1 MSAKYEWN
9 IKEMRKKNVENALN
23 MGRKRF
29 QIVFENQGKMQK
41 CSWYVNMI
49 KIMKFFKETHNFP

>member
-41 CSWYVNMI
+41 CLHCVNNS